1 MARILNVLYIFSLI
15 SWIPFYKELIAFVKK
30 YFSVKKK
37 KKYFSV
43 YTLWVLTVILIYLI
57 ITT

>member
-37 KKYFSV
+37 KENIFL
-43 YTLWVLTVILIYLI
+43 YTHYEC
-57 ITT
+57 